1 MLIIDCPWCGSR
13 AQTEFTYEGDA
24 TVERP
29 DNGDEKAFFEY
40 VYIRDNP
47 SGWLDEMWQHTSGC
61 RRFLKVRRHVTT
73 HEIAG
78 SAKPGDALPEV
89 HHD

>member
-1 MLIIDCPWCGSR
+1 MFIIDCPWCGSR

-24 TVERP
+24 NVERP
-29 DNGDEKAFFEY
+29 DDGDEKAFFEY

-47 SGWLDEMWQHTSGC
+47 SGWHDEMWQHTSGC
-61 RRFLKVRRHVTT
+61 RRFLKVRRNVTT

-78 SAKPGDALPEV
+78 SAKPSDTLPEV
-89 HHD
+89 SHD